1 VVNREAGRH
10 YTAMQAP
17 EKVYVESETV
27 ACDGGD
33 GPLGHP
39 RVYLNMEGK
48 GHISCPYC
56 GCDFILEENPATPA
70 RGSH

>member
-1 VVNREAGRH
+1 
-10 YTAMQAP
+10 MQAP

-48 GHISCPYC
+48 GVWFDRLAVAFSREGSTGTTELSDTVIGRAHP
-56 GCDFILEENPATPA
+56 
-70 RGSH
+70 RGPVRH

>member
-1 VVNREAGRH
+1 MH
-10 YTAMQAP
+10 AP

-48 GHISCPYC
+48 GHIACPYC
-56 GCDFILEENPATPA
+56 GCDFILRESAAASAGEA
-70 RGSH
+70 H